1 VSFSSGVMPLPLSF
15 VNKITHH
22 VTSMMLSFSF
32 IADFIQESHLNINPC
47 GIVAIGPDVDFN
59 KPHDRAT
66 RFA

>member
-1 VSFSSGVMPLPLSF
+1 
-15 VNKITHH
+15 
-22 VTSMMLSFSF
+22 MMLSFSF